1 MIKPEQ
7 VPDEVADM
15 LWQVI
20 CDKPGIEPKKAIAA
34 TLNAWPGMGL
44 NEPFEKWH
52 SHYISLPL
60 PQEASDDQ

>member
-34 TLNAWPGMGL
+34 TLNAWPGMIHGKYFA
-44 NEPFEKWH
+44 EP
-52 SHYISLPL
+52 SIILPL
-60 PQEASDDQ
+60 PQEASDV